1 MKDLIRIRQQII
13 SPIILLNG
21 NSLEELFDNGTCVI
35 NTLYGRHIS
44 PRANSAKIDSLKMFI
59 KIPKQCLNID
69 IEEHKNKL
77 FYFSL
82 IHRHDI
88 ISFLEN
94 DLELSM
100 MYHEARARYAISGS
114 LKYQKQ
120 INLIYNIAAFKK
132 IINNLSK
139 IINNLSLSHAYAINK
154 ISKYGQYRNLYI
166 TKNSFNNKESY
177 KNAFHYNEVHEV
189 SIKDVNIK
197 KMAKLI
203 NKLNRLN
210 YFKNE

>member
-21 NSLEELFDNGTCVI
+21 NSLEELFDNGTCII
-35 NTLYGRHIS
+35 NTLYGRYIS

-94 DLELSM
+94 DPELRVR
-100 MYHEARARYAISGS
+100 YNETRARYAISGS

-120 INLIYNIAAFKK
+120 INLIYNIAAFR
-132 IINNLSK
+132 K
-139 IINNLSLSHAYAINK
+139 IINNLSLSNAYAINK

-166 TKNSFNNKESY
+166 TKNSFDNKESY
-177 KNAFHYNEVHEV
+177 KNTFNYNEVHEV
-189 SIKDVNIK
+189 SIKDVNIRK
-197 KMAKLI
+197 IVKLI
-203 NKLNRLN
+203 NKLNKLN

>member
-44 PRANSAKIDSLKMFI
+44 PRTNSAKMDSLKMFI

-94 DLELSM
+94 DPVLRMRYDET
-100 MYHEARARYAISGS
+100 RARYAISGS

-120 INLIYNIAAFKK
+120 INLIYNIAAFR
-132 IINNLSK
+132 K

-166 TKNSFNNKESY
+166 TKNSFDNKESY
-177 KNAFHYNEVHEV
+177 KNTFHYNEVHEA
-189 SIKDVNIK
+189 SIKDVNIRK
-197 KMAKLI
+197 IAKLI
-203 NKLNRLN
+203 NKLNKLN

>member
-21 NSLEELFDNGTCVI
+21 NSLEELFDNGTCII

-44 PRANSAKIDSLKMFI
+44 PRTNSAKIDSIKMFI

-88 ISFLEN
+88 IRFLEN
-94 DLELSM
+94 DPELCM
-100 MYHEARARYAISGS
+100 RYNETRARYAISGS

-120 INLIYNIAAFKK
+120 INLIYNIAAFR
-132 IINNLSK
+132 K

-154 ISKYGQYRNLYI
+154 IPKYGQYRNLYI
-166 TKNSFNNKESY
+166 TKNSFDNKESY
-177 KNAFHYNEVHEV
+177 KNTFNYNEVHEV

>member
-1 MKDLIRIRQQII
+1 MKDLIKIRQQII

-44 PRANSAKIDSLKMFI
+44 PRTNSAKMDGLRMFI
-59 KIPKQCLNID
+59 EIPKQCLNID
-69 IEEHKNKL
+69 IEEHKDKL

-88 ISFLEN
+88 IRFLEN
-94 DLELSM
+94 DPELRM
-100 MYHEARARYAISGS
+100 RYNEARARYAISGS

-120 INLIYNIAAFKK
+120 INLIYNIAAFR
-132 IINNLSK
+132 K
-139 IINNLSLSHAYAINK
+139 IINNLSLSHAYAINN

-166 TKNSFNNKESY
+166 TKNSFDNKESY
-177 KNAFHYNEVHEV
+177 KNTFNYNEAHDI
-189 SIKDVNIK
+189 SIKYVNIK

-203 NKLNRLN
+203 NKLNKLN

>member
-21 NSLEELFDNGTCVI
+21 NSLEELLDNGTCII
-35 NTLYGRHIS
+35 NTLYGRYIS
-44 PRANSAKIDSLKMFI
+44 PRTNSAKIDSLKMFI

-88 ISFLEN
+88 IRFLEN
-94 DLELSM
+94 DPELLM
-100 MYHEARARYAISGS
+100 RYNEARVRYAISGS

-120 INLIYNIAAFKK
+120 VNLIYNIAAFRK
-132 IINNLSK
+132 IINNLT
-139 IINNLSLSHAYAINK
+139 LSYAYAVNK
-154 ISKYGQYRNLYI
+154 TPKYERYRNLYI
-166 TKNSFNNKESY
+166 TKNSFDNKESY
-177 KNAFHYNEVHEV
+177 KNTFNYNEVHEV

>member
-44 PRANSAKIDSLKMFI
+44 PRTNSAKMDGLRMFI
-59 KIPKQCLNID
+59 EIPKQCLNID
-69 IEEHKNKL
+69 IEEHKDKL

-88 ISFLEN
+88 IRFLEN
-94 DLELSM
+94 DPELRM
-100 MYHEARARYAISGS
+100 RYNEARARYAISGS

-120 INLIYNIAAFKK
+120 INLIYNIAAFR
-132 IINNLSK
+132 K
-139 IINNLSLSHAYAINK
+139 IINNLSLSHAYAINN

-166 TKNSFNNKESY
+166 TKNSFDNKESY
-177 KNAFHYNEVHEV
+177 KNTFNYNEVHDI
-189 SIKDVNIK
+189 SIKYVNIK

-203 NKLNRLN
+203 NKLNKLN

>member
-44 PRANSAKIDSLKMFI
+44 PRTNSAKMDGLRMFI
-59 KIPKQCLNID
+59 EIPKQCLNID
-69 IEEHKNKL
+69 IEEHKDKL

-88 ISFLEN
+88 IRFLEN
-94 DLELSM
+94 DPELRM
-100 MYHEARARYAISGS
+100 RYNEARARYAISGS

-120 INLIYNIAAFKK
+120 INLIYNIAAFR
-132 IINNLSK
+132 K
-139 IINNLSLSHAYAINK
+139 IINNLSLSHAYAINN

-166 TKNSFNNKESY
+166 TKNSFDNKESY
-177 KNAFHYNEVHEV
+177 KNTFNYNEAHDI
-189 SIKDVNIK
+189 SIKYVNIK

-203 NKLNRLN
+203 NKLNKLN

>member
-21 NSLEELFDNGTCVI
+21 NSLEELFDNGTCII
-35 NTLYGRHIS
+35 NTLYGKYIS
-44 PRANSAKIDSLKMFI
+44 PRTNSAKIDSLKMFI

-69 IEEHKNKL
+69 IEEHKDKL

-82 IHRHDI
+82 IHRHDVI
-88 ISFLEN
+88 RFLEN
-94 DLELSM
+94 DPELSM
-100 MYHEARARYAISGS
+100 RYNEARARYMTLGS
-114 LKYQKQ
+114 LKYKKQ
-120 INLIYNIAAFKK
+120 INLIYNIAAFK
-132 IINNLSK
+132 IIIKNFLRNQIYVVNNT
-139 IINNLSLSHAYAINK
+139 
-154 ISKYGQYRNLYI
+154 SKYGRYRNLYI
-166 TKNSFNNKESY
+166 TKNSFDNKESY
-177 KNAFHYNEVHEV
+177 KNTFNYNEVHEV

>member
-44 PRANSAKIDSLKMFI
+44 PRTNSAKIDSLKMFI

-69 IEEHKNKL
+69 IEEHKDKL

-82 IHRHDI
+82 IHRHDVI
-88 ISFLEN
+88 RFLEN
-94 DLELSM
+94 DPELRM
-100 MYHEARARYAISGS
+100 RYNEARARFAISGS

-120 INLIYNIAAFKK
+120 INLIYNIAAFR
-132 IINNLSK
+132 K
-139 IINNLSLSHAYAINK
+139 IINNLSLSYAYAINK
-154 ISKYGQYRNLYI
+154 IPKYKLYRNLYI
-166 TKNSFNNKESY
+166 TKNSFDNKESY
-177 KNAFHYNEVHEV
+177 KNTFNYNEVHEV

-197 KMAKLI
+197 KIAKLI